1 MRRAFA
7 TWLVAV
13 AAFAVVSGGC
23 ETRDRSN
30 PFDPYNNE
38 TGGLIPGFN
47 ALAGN
52 EQVEIRWSRVTQN
65 GLTGFRLLRW
75 HPGETP
81 EVIEDQIPANLT
93 GTVDFAVVNE
103 ESYVYQL
110 VARFQSGDTLASPAD
125 TATPG
130 TRQIIVLGADLPGM
144 YGLTPDGRDILY
156 AQPARDA
163 YEDMELDERRGILW
177 LSIPLDGSVQRLNPS
192 GAIAAP
198 EIRVPFVSDVSISD
212 LKGYGWLADPVTE
225 DVRRYGPSLSD
236 VEGVSR
242 FFGRARVV
250 EAGKHTSFVW
260 VGNEAGDVYRKT
272 SDLDPAGQWAV
283 PGVVRAIAIDEG
295 TAQAWVVA
303 RPAGETGTDDLYR
316 IDPTDS
322 TVTGVP
328 FRLANVAD
336 VEFDEARHSL
346 WVSEEGPPTL
356 GSGRLTRLDDQ
367 GEIVASLSGIE
378 PFGIHLDKETGNCWA
393 ADLRSKR
400 VLEVAPSGAVV
411 RRTTVIETPYMV
423 RVIAGVP
430 VP

>member
-13 AAFAVVSGGC
+13 AALAVVSGGC

-30 PFDPYNNE
+30 PFDPYN
-38 TGGLIPGFN
+38 TGSGGLIPGFN

-52 EQVEIRWSRVTQN
+52 RQVEIRWSRVTQD
-65 GLTGFRLLRW
+65 GLTGYRLLRW
-75 HPGETP
+75 LPGDAP
-81 EVIEDQIPANLT
+81 EVIEDQIGSNLT
-93 GTVDFAVVNE
+93 GTVDTAVVNE

-130 TRQIIVLGADLPGM
+130 VRQIIVLGADLPGM

-156 AQPARDA
+156 ALPARDA

-177 LSIPLDGSVQRLNPS
+177 LSIPLDGSVQRLYPS

-198 EIRVPFVSDVSISD
+198 EIRVEFVSDVSISG
-212 LKGYGWLADPVTE
+212 LRGTGWIADPVAHQVHE
-225 DVRRYGPSLSD
+225 FDLGSNNDNPHS
-236 VEGVSR
+236 GV
-242 FFGRARVV
+242 GAARVV
-250 EAGKHTSFVW
+250 EAGAHTSFVW
-260 VGNEAGDVYRKT
+260 VGNEIGQVLRFTADFQGAGDWTV
-272 SDLDPAGQWAV
+272 L
-283 PGVVRAIAIDEG
+283 GVVRAIAIDEG
-295 TAQAWVVA
+295 TGQAWVVA

-336 VEFDEARHSL
+336 VAFDEARHSL
-346 WVSEEGPPTL
+346 WVSEEGPPTR

-367 GEIVASLSGIE
+367 GEIVATLSGIE
-378 PFGIHLDKETGNCWA
+378 PFGIHLDKETGNCWV
-393 ADLRSKR
+393 ADLKSKR
-400 VLEVAPSGAVV
+400 VLEVAPSGALV

-423 RVIAGVP
+423 RVIADVP
-430 VP
+430 AP

>member
-1 MRRAFA
+1 
-7 TWLVAV
+7 
-13 AAFAVVSGGC
+13 
-23 ETRDRSN
+23 
-30 PFDPYNNE
+30 
-38 TGGLIPGFN
+38 
-47 ALAGN
+47 
-52 EQVEIRWSRVTQN
+52 
-65 GLTGFRLLRW
+65 
-75 HPGETP
+75 
-81 EVIEDQIPANLT
+81 
-93 GTVDFAVVNE
+93 
-103 ESYVYQL
+103 
-110 VARFQSGDTLASPAD
+110 
-125 TATPG
+125 
-130 TRQIIVLGADLPGM
+130 
-144 YGLTPDGRDILY
+144 
-156 AQPARDA
+156 
-163 YEDMELDERRGILW
+163 
-177 LSIPLDGSVQRLNPS
+177 
-192 GAIAAP
+192 
-198 EIRVPFVSDVSISD
+198 
-212 LKGYGWLADPVTE
+212 
-225 DVRRYGPSLSD
+225 
-236 VEGVSR
+236 
-242 FFGRARVV
+242 
-250 EAGKHTSFVW
+250 
-260 VGNEAGDVYRKT
+260 VYRKT

-295 TAQAWVVA
+295 TGQAWVVA

-367 GEIVASLSGIE
+367 GEIVATLSGIE
-378 PFGIHLDKETGNCWA
+378 PFGIHLDKDTGNCWV

>member
-1 MRRAFA
+1 VRRALA
-7 TWLVAV
+7 SWLVAV
-13 AAFAVVSGGC
+13 VALAVVSGGC

-30 PFDPYNNE
+30 PLDPYNDD

-52 EQVEIRWSRVTQN
+52 RQVEIRWSRVTQD
-65 GLTGFRLLRW
+65 GLTGYRLLRW

-81 EVIEDQIPANLT
+81 EVIEAQIAPNLT
-93 GTVDFAVVNE
+93 GTVDTAVVNE

-163 YEDMELDERRGILW
+163 YEDMELDERRGVLW
-177 LSIPLDGSVQRLNPS
+177 LSLPLEGAVLRLYPS
-192 GAIAAP
+192 GAVAAP
-198 EIRVPFVSDVSISD
+198 EIDVAYAADVSISG
-212 LKGYGWLADPVTE
+212 LRGTGWIADPVAHQVHEYDLGDNNDNPHT
-225 DVRRYGPSLSD
+225 VGA
-236 VEGVSR
+236 
-242 FFGRARVV
+242 ARVV
-250 EAGKHTSFVW
+250 EAGTHTAFVW
-260 VGNEAGDVYRKT
+260 VGNENGHVLRFT
-272 SDLDPAGQWAV
+272 SDQFVLAGEWTV
-283 PGVVRAIAIDEG
+283 PGSVVRAIAIDEG
-295 TAQAWVVA
+295 TGQAWVVA
-303 RPAGETGTDDLYR
+303 RPTGETGTDDLYR

-346 WVSEEGPPTL
+346 WVSEEGPPTF

-367 GEIVASLSGIE
+367 GEIVATLSGIE
-378 PFGIHLDKETGNCWA
+378 PFGIHLDKETGNCWV

-400 VLEVAPSGAVV
+400 VLEVAPSGALV
-411 RRTTVIETPYMV
+411 RRTTVIETPYLV
-423 RVIAGVP
+423 RVLSGAASP
-430 VP
+430 